1 MTKPEIKVKFKKP
14 EDPGLQFQDPVEIFC
29 PQKYKGYYLRGQV
42 VELHDNINDASLP
55 QGYGHAVYH
64 FRIFAL
70 INDAHAKSIDLEEE
84 SLEYIRL
91 GTLIGRTKTEFLKI
105 QHDRALDFAKDAAH
119 DLKSTPDKLLKEELS
134 TKNNPV
140 EISLKDFGIQETSYL
155 LNSIRNNK
163 DAIVLKIDIRLD
175 RVLDPES
182 EKDKLLSRQLKRI
195 YQLPAYHLAK
205 NSEYHEDDIERLFF
219 DALFDI
225 LYFKLDYNFTDK
237 REYRRLLNEI
247 AELGYEWIK
256 SQSVSTQYIAKL
268 NKFNAAVK
276 DRSFPFYDFCY
287 GFFDDLLDELKEKQ
301 KITQCSFCGNIFSFH
316 KSRKYCALQTE
327 GKDCGKPARNKRFYI
342 KHRDEILPKARKTT
356 RGLRALYR
364 QKGIKK

>member
-1 MTKPEIKVKFKKP
+1 MTKSGITIKFKKP
-14 EDPGLQFQDPVEIFC
+14 EDPGLQFKDPVEIFC

-42 VELHDNINDASLP
+42 VELHDNIEDASLP

-70 INDAHAKSIDLEEE
+70 ISDAYAKSIDLDDDI
-84 SLEYIRL
+84 LDDFRL
-91 GTLIGRTKTEFLKI
+91 GTLIGRTKAEFLKI
-105 QHDRALDFAKDAAH
+105 QG
-119 DLKSTPDKLLKEELS
+119 DKA
-134 TKNNPV
+134 KNNPV
-140 EISLKDFGIQETSYL
+140 EISLKGFGIQETPYL

-163 DAIVLKIDIRLD
+163 DAIVLKIDISLD
-175 RVLDPES
+175 RVLDPKS
-182 EKDKLLSRQLKRI
+182 EKDKILSRQLKRI

-205 NSEYHEDDIERLFF
+205 NSNYHEDDIERLFF
-219 DALFDI
+219 DALFNI
-225 LYFKLDYNFTDK
+225 LYFNLDYNFTDK
-237 REYRRLLNEI
+237 REYQRLLNQI

-256 SQSVSTQYIAKL
+256 SQTVSTQYIAKL
-268 NKFNAAVK
+268 NKFNAAIK
-276 DRSFPFYDFCY
+276 DRTLPFYDFCY

-301 KITQCSFCGNIFSFH
+301 KITQCSFCGNIFPFH

>member
-14 EDPGLQFQDPVEIFC
+14 EDPGLQFKDPVEIFC

-42 VELHDNINDASLP
+42 VELHDNIEDASLP
-55 QGYGHAVYH
+55 QGCGHAVYH

-70 INDAHAKSIDLEEE
+70 ISDAYAKSIDLDDDI
-84 SLEYIRL
+84 LDDFRL
-91 GTLIGRTKTEFLKI
+91 GTLIGRTKAEFLKI
-105 QHDRALDFAKDAAH
+105 QG
-119 DLKSTPDKLLKEELS
+119 DKA
-134 TKNNPV
+134 KNNPV
-140 EISLKDFGIQETSYL
+140 EISLKGFGIQETPYL

-163 DAIVLKIDIRLD
+163 DAIVLKIDVSLD

-182 EKDKLLSRQLKRI
+182 EKDKILSRQLKRI

-205 NSEYHEDDIERLFF
+205 NSDYHEDDIERLFF
-219 DALFDI
+219 DALFNI
-225 LYFKLDYNFTDK
+225 LYLNLDYNFTDK
-237 REYRRLLNEI
+237 REYQRLLNET
-247 AELGYEWIK
+247 AELGYKWIQNK
-256 SQSVSTQYIAKL
+256 TVSKQYIEKL
-268 NKFNAAVK
+268 NKFYSAIK
-276 DRSFPFYDFCY
+276 DRTLPFYDFCFR
-287 GFFDDLLDELKEKQ
+287 FFDDLLDELKEKQ
-301 KITQCSFCGNIFSFH
+301 KITQCSFCGNIFPFH

-342 KHRDEILPKARKTT
+342 KHREEILPKARKTT

>member
-1 MTKPEIKVKFKKP
+1 MTKSGIKIKFKKL

-42 VELHDNINDASLP
+42 VELHDNIEDASLP

-70 INDAHAKSIDLEEE
+70 ISDTYAKSIDLDDDI
-84 SLEYIRL
+84 LDDFRL
-91 GTLIGRTKTEFLKI
+91 GTLIGRTKAEFLKI
-105 QHDRALDFAKDAAH
+105 QG
-119 DLKSTPDKLLKEELS
+119 DKA
-134 TKNNPV
+134 KNNPV
-140 EISLKDFGIQETSYL
+140 EISLKGFGIQETPYL

-163 DAIVLKIDIRLD
+163 DAIVLKIDISLD

-182 EKDKLLSRQLKRI
+182 EKDKILSRQLKRI

-205 NSEYHEDDIERLFF
+205 NSDYHEDDIERLFF
-219 DALFDI
+219 DALFNI
-225 LYFKLDYNFTDK
+225 LYFNLDYNFTDK
-237 REYRRLLNEI
+237 REYQRLLNET
-247 AELGYEWIK
+247 AELGYKWI
-256 SQSVSTQYIAKL
+256 QNQTVSKQYIEKL
-268 NKFNAAVK
+268 NKFYSAIK
-276 DRSFPFYDFCY
+276 DRTLPFYDFCFR
-287 GFFDDLLDELKEKQ
+287 FFDDLLNELKEKQ
-301 KITQCSFCGNIFSFH
+301 KITQCSFCGNIFPFH

-342 KHRDEILPKARKTT
+342 KHREEILPKARKTT